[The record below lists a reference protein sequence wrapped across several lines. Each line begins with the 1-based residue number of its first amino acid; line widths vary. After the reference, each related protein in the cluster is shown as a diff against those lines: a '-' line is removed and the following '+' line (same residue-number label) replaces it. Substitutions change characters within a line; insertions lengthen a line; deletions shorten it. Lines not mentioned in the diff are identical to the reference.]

1 MANIE
6 FNVYSNNNII
16 GGSTRMSHQ
25 GDSYLKSKVK
35 VVDAQSLSILQN
47 CFTNKE
53 YVQLIIKDIDK
64 QKKYV
69 ADCLVIA
76 ISTRDYN
83 PFSKYPV
90 LFRVE
95 TISEL

>member
-6 FNVYSNNNII
+6 FNVYSNNSIL
-16 GGSTRMSHQ
+16 GGSIRMNHQ

-35 VVDAQSLSILQN
+35 VVDAQSLAILQQ
-47 CFTNKE
+47 CFKNKE
-53 YVQLIIKDIDK
+53 YVQLIINDIGK

-76 ISTRDYN
+76 ISSRDYN
-83 PFSKYPV
+83 PFDKYPV

-95 TISEL
+95 AITEV